1 MWRIFFIMVT
11 PFLVTWAVSMWW
23 QMRRARSARER
34 SLLSR
39 ATLGGTIALVLTIIA
54 LTFLPV
60 RGVAVALPIA
70 VIAGIIYYKSVK
82 AERERIRAEESDPDP
97 VARARKI
104 N

>member
-1 MWRIFFIMVT
+1 MGRILFIMAV
-11 PFLVTWAVSMWW
+11 PFIVAWCVSMWW

-39 ATLGGTIALVLTIIA
+39 ASLGATIAMILGVVA
-54 LTFLPV
+54 LAMLPL
-60 RGVAVALPIA
+60 RGQAVALPIA
-70 VIAGIIYYKSVK
+70 IIAGMIYYKSVK
-82 AERERIRAEESDPDP
+82 AARARIRAEEGDP

>member
-1 MWRIFFIMVT
+1 MGRILFIMAT
-11 PFLVTWAVSMWW
+11 PFLVAWGVSMWW

-39 ATLGGTIALVLTIIA
+39 ATLGGTVALVLAIIA
-54 LTFLPV
+54 LAFLPV
-60 RGVAVALPIA
+60 RGVAVALPLAI
-70 VIAGIIYYKSVK
+70 IAGFIYFKSVK
-82 AERERIRAEESDPDP
+82 AARARIRAEESDPDP